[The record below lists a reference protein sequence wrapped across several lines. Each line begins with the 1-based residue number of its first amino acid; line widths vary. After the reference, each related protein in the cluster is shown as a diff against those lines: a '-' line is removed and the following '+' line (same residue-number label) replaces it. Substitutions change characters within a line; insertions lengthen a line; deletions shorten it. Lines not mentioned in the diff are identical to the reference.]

1 MSQKQH
7 WDDPNRIAKEYEE
20 GKQFKNSLGKRGLF
34 EQNKVNERFYLGDQ
48 WHGANCGSDKPLV
61 RENIIKR
68 IGDYK
73 LAFITSAPLA
83 VNYTADGVPNTL
95 ETKEQTHLLK
105 SKLCK
110 AQADGEVPR
119 SFNDELCDRPLRSAE
134 ELNLVMSAMSDYF
147 RVTAERVGLE
157 SIKEQALRN
166 AYMFGT
172 GIVYTYWDERVRT
185 GLYADV
191 SRKHPVYG
199 DIRCEVL
206 DVENVT
212 FGDPTCTEVQ
222 EQPYILISQRKSLDE
237 VRRMMRKNGQKAAMS
252 DLKPDEPDVAF
263 SDAEPT
269 DERKATLIT
278 KFYKEW
284 DDEGKTY
291 RILATQVC
299 GKVTVRKPWDIGVR
313 RYPLSVFCW
322 ERRKNC
328 AYGESEI
335 TYLIPNQIAI
345 NRMATASVWA
355 VMMMGIPIMVVNGDV
370 VPQKLSNDP
379 GQVIKVYGTGEDVQS
394 AIRYVQPPNFSSK
407 FNENIA
413 TLISNT
419 MSQAGANDA
428 LLGNVRP
435 DNTSAIIA
443 LREAAAMPLQSLQSR
458 FYGFMEDLSRTWAE
472 FWVMQY
478 GNRALKIE
486 DENGIWYLPFDGKR
500 YRDVLISVQV
510 DVGASSMWS
519 EMESIQTLDNLFDRG
534 IVNVEQYLSRL
545 PKGIVPNLNG
555 LLRELQTVAAPI
567 EGGLAPSPETA
578 ETTEPPVVLPSGE
591 EVLKMLTPE
600 QREQWASLSE
610 NEQRE
615 ILKEVL

>member
-1 MSQKQH
+1 MSEQMH
-7 WDDPNRIAKEYEE
+7 WDHPLQIKREYEA
-20 GKQFKNSLGKRGLF
+20 GKQVKSSLGTRGLY
-34 EQNKVNERFYLGDQ
+34 EQNKVNERFYVGDQ
-48 WHGANCGSDKPLV
+48 WHGVNCGVDKPLV

-73 LAFITSAPLA
+73 MAFITSAPLA

-105 SKLCK
+105 SRLCK
-110 AQADGEVPR
+110 AQADGQIPA
-119 SFNDELCDRPLRSAE
+119 SFNDELCKRPLRSAE

-147 RVTAERVGLE
+147 RVTAERVGLDA
-157 SIKEQALRN
+157 IKEQALRN

-172 GIVYTYWDERVRT
+172 GIVYTYWDEREHT
-185 GLYADV
+185 GLYADR
-191 SRKHPVYG
+191 SRKHPIYG

-212 FGDPTCTEVQ
+212 FGDPTCDNVQ
-222 EQPYILISQRKSLDE
+222 EQPYILISQRKSLEE
-237 VRRMMRKNGQKAAMS
+237 VRRLMRKNGQKAHLS
-252 DLKPDEPDVAF
+252 ELCPDEPPLYDKE
-263 SDAEPT
+263 SPNSQ
-269 DERKATLIT
+269 KATLIT
-278 KFYKEW
+278 KLYKEW

-291 RILATQVC
+291 RILATQTC
-299 GKVTVRKPWDIGVR
+299 GNVTVRRPWDLGVR

-345 NRMATASVWA
+345 NRMVTASVWA

-370 VPQKLSNDP
+370 VPQKLTNDP
-379 GQVIKVYGTGEDVQS
+379 GQVVKVFGSGEDVQS
-394 AIRYVQPPNFSSK
+394 AIRYVQPPNFSPK

-413 TLISNT
+413 SLISNT
-419 MSQAGANDA
+419 MNQAGANDA

-443 LREAAAMPLQSLQSR
+443 LREAAAMPLQSLQTR
-458 FYGFMEDLSRTWAE
+458 FYGFIEDLSRTWAE

-555 LLRELQTVAAPI
+555 LLRELGTAPAPAEADATEEKSPEEAPI
-567 EGGLAPSPETA
+567 
-578 ETTEPPVVLPSGE
+578 VLPSGE
-591 EVLKMLTPE
+591 ELIAALSPE
-600 QREQWASLSE
+600 QQEQWESLSAE
-610 NEQRE
+610 EQRD
-615 ILKEVL
+615 ILKKAL

>member
-1 MSQKQH
+1 MTEQMH
-7 WDDPNRIAKEYEE
+7 WDNPKQIAKEYAS
-20 GKQFKNSLGKRGLF
+20 GKQFKCALGKRGLY
-34 EQNKVNERFYLGDQ
+34 EQNKVNERFYVGDQ
-48 WHGANCGSDKPLV
+48 WHGVNCGADKPLV

-73 LAFITSAPLA
+73 MAFITSAPLA
-83 VNYTADGVPNTL
+83 VNYIADGVPNTL
-95 ETKEQTHLLK
+95 ETKQQTHLLK
-105 SKLCK
+105 SKLCET
-110 AQADGEVPR
+110 QADGDVPT
-119 SFNDELCDRPLRSAE
+119 SFNDELCNRPLRSAE

-147 RVTAERVGLE
+147 KVTAERVGLDA
-157 SIKEQALRN
+157 IKEKALRN

-172 GIVYTYWDERVRT
+172 GIVYTYWDERVKT

-191 SRKHPVYG
+191 SRKHPIYG

-212 FGDPTCTEVQ
+212 FGDPTCDDVQ
-222 EQPYILISQRKSLDE
+222 EQPFVLIAQRKSLAE
-237 VRRMMRKNGQKAAMS
+237 IRRLCRKNGQKAHLSELMPEDA
-252 DLKPDEPDVAF
+252 DEAF
-263 SDAEPT
+263 AAAHEPE
-269 DERKATLIT
+269 DGQKATLIT
-278 KFYKEW
+278 KLYKEW
-284 DDEGKTY
+284 DNEGKTY

-299 GKVTVRKPWDIGVR
+299 GNVTVRRPWDLGVR

-345 NRMATASVWA
+345 NRMVTASVWA

-370 VPQKLSNDP
+370 VPQKLTNDP
-379 GQVIKVYGTGEDVQS
+379 GQVIKVFGSGEDVQS
-394 AIRYVQPPNFSSK
+394 AIRYVQPPNFSPK

-413 TLISNT
+413 ALISNT
-419 MSQAGANDA
+419 MNQAGATDA

-443 LREAAAMPLQSLQSR
+443 LREAAAMPLQSLQTR
-458 FYGFMEDLSRTWAE
+458 FYGFIEDLSRTWAE

-478 GNRALKIE
+478 GRRALKIE
-486 DENGIWYLPFDGKR
+486 DENGTWYLPFDGKR

-519 EMESIQTLDNLFDRG
+519 EMESIQTLDHLFDRG

-555 LLRELQTVAAPI
+555 LLRELQSAPAPVEANLAAVTDMPAELPEVLPTGEELVAM
-567 EGGLAPSPETA
+567 LSPE
-578 ETTEPPVVLPSGE
+578 
-591 EVLKMLTPE
+591 
-600 QREQWASLSE
+600 QQEQWASLSAE
-610 NEQRE
+610 EQRD
-615 ILKEVL
+615 ILQKAL

>member
-1 MSQKQH
+1 MSEQKR
-7 WDDPNRIAKEYEE
+7 WDDPAQIAAEYEA
-20 GKQFKNSLGKRGLF
+20 GKRFKATLGKRGLF
-34 EQNKVNERFYLGDQ
+34 EQNKVNERFYVGDQ
-48 WHGANCGSDKPLV
+48 WHGVHCGADKPLV

-73 LAFITSAPLA
+73 MAFITSAPLA

-110 AQADGEVPR
+110 AQGDGAIPQT
-119 SFNDELCDRPLRSAE
+119 FNDELCNRPLRSAE

-147 RVTAERVGLE
+147 KVTAERVGLDG
-157 SIKEQALRN
+157 IKEKALRN

-172 GIVYTYWDERVRT
+172 GIVYTYWDERERT
-185 GLYADV
+185 GLYADT
-191 SRKHPVYG
+191 SRKHPIYG

-212 FGDPTCTEVQ
+212 FGDPACDDVQ
-222 EQPYILISQRKSLDE
+222 EQPYILISQRKSLAE
-237 VRRMMRKNGQKAAMS
+237 LRRMMRKNGLKAHVSA
-252 DLKPDEPDVAF
+252 LKADEPSAT
-263 SDAEPT
+263 E
-269 DERKATLIT
+269 EEEQKKATLIT
-278 KFYKEW
+278 KLYKSW

-291 RILATQVC
+291 RILATQTC
-299 GKVTVRKPWDIGVR
+299 GEVTVRKPWDIGVR

-345 NRMATASVWA
+345 NRMVTASVWA

-370 VPQKLSNDP
+370 VPQKLTNDP
-379 GQVIKVYGTGEDVQS
+379 GQVIKVFGSGEDVQS
-394 AIRYVQPPNFSSK
+394 AIRYVQPPNFSPK

-413 TLISNT
+413 SLISNT

-428 LLGNVRP
+428 LLGNMRP

-443 LREAAAMPLQSLQSR
+443 LREAAAMPLQSLQTR

-478 GNRALKIE
+478 GRRALKIE
-486 DENGIWYLPFDGKR
+486 DENGIWYLPFDGNR

-555 LLRELQTVAAPI
+555 LLRELQSTPAPAEATVAAQTAP
-567 EGGLAPSPETA
+567 ELA
-578 ETTEPPVVLPSGE
+578 LPTGE
-591 EVLKMLTPE
+591 ELVAMLTPE
-600 QREQWASLSE
+600 QQEQWASLSAE
-610 NEQRE
+610 EQRD
-615 ILKEVL
+615 ILKKVV

>member
-1 MSQKQH
+1 MSEQTH
-7 WDDPNRIAKEYEE
+7 WDHPRQIQREYEA
-20 GKQFKNSLGKRGLF
+20 GKQVKSSLGPRGLY
-34 EQNKVNERFYLGDQ
+34 EQNKVNERFYVGDQ
-48 WHGANCGSDKPLV
+48 WHGVNCGTDKPLV

-105 SKLCK
+105 SRLCK
-110 AQADGEVPR
+110 AQADGQIPA
-119 SFNDELCDRPLRSAE
+119 SFNDELCKRPLRSAE

-147 RVTAERVGLE
+147 RVTAERVGLDA
-157 SIKEQALRN
+157 IKEQALRN

-172 GIVYTYWDERVRT
+172 GIVYTYWDERERT
-185 GLYADV
+185 GLYADR
-191 SRKHPVYG
+191 SRKHPIYG

-212 FGDPTCTEVQ
+212 FGDPTCDKVQ
-222 EQPYILISQRKSLDE
+222 EQPYILISQRKSLAE
-237 VRRMMRKNGQKAAMS
+237 VRRLMKKNGQKAHLS
-252 DLKPDEPDVAF
+252 ELRPDESPLYEKESPD
-263 SDAEPT
+263 SQ
-269 DERKATLIT
+269 KATLIT
-278 KFYKEW
+278 KLYKEW
-284 DDEGKTY
+284 DNEGKTY

-299 GKVTVRKPWDIGVR
+299 GEVTVRRPWDIGVR

-345 NRMATASVWA
+345 NRMVTASVWA

-370 VPQKLSNDP
+370 VPQKLTNDP
-379 GQVIKVYGTGEDVQS
+379 GQVVKVFGSGEDVQS
-394 AIRYVQPPNFSSK
+394 AIRYVQPPNFSPK

-413 TLISNT
+413 ALISNT
-419 MSQAGANDA
+419 MNQAGANDA

-443 LREAAAMPLQSLQSR
+443 LREAAAMPLQSLQTR
-458 FYGFMEDLSRTWAE
+458 FYGFIEDLSRVWAE

-555 LLRELQTVAAPI
+555 LLRELGTVPAPVEAEKADEAATEEAPI
-567 EGGLAPSPETA
+567 
-578 ETTEPPVVLPSGE
+578 VLPSGE
-591 EVLKMLTPE
+591 ELIAALTPE
-600 QREQWASLSE
+600 QQEQWESLSAE
-610 NEQRE
+610 EQRD
-615 ILKEVL
+615 ILEKAL

>member
-1 MSQKQH
+1 MSEQKR
-7 WDDPNRIAKEYEE
+7 WDDPARIAAEYEA
-20 GKQFKNSLGKRGLF
+20 GKRFKATLGKRGLF
-34 EQNKVNERFYLGDQ
+34 EQNKVNERFYVGDQ
-48 WHGANCGSDKPLV
+48 WHGVHCGADKPLV

-73 LAFITSAPLA
+73 MAFITSAPLA

-110 AQADGEVPR
+110 AQGDGAIPQT
-119 SFNDELCDRPLRSAE
+119 FNDELCNRPLRSAE

-147 RVTAERVGLE
+147 KVTAERVGLDG
-157 SIKEQALRN
+157 IKEKALRN

-172 GIVYTYWDERVRT
+172 GIVYTYWDERERT
-185 GLYADV
+185 GLYADT
-191 SRKHPVYG
+191 SRKHPIYG

-212 FGDPTCTEVQ
+212 FGDPACDNLQ
-222 EQPYILISQRKSLDE
+222 EQPYILISQRKSLAE
-237 VRRMMRKNGQKAAMS
+237 LRRLCRKNGLKAHAS
-252 DLKPDEPDVAF
+252 ALKADEPA
-263 SDAEPT
+263 ATE
-269 DERKATLIT
+269 EEEQKKATLIT
-278 KFYKEW
+278 KLYKSW

-291 RILATQVC
+291 RILATQTC
-299 GKVTVRKPWDIGVR
+299 GEVTVRKPWDIGVR

-345 NRMATASVWA
+345 NRMVTASVWA

-370 VPQKLSNDP
+370 VPQKLTNDP
-379 GQVIKVYGTGEDVQS
+379 GQVIKVFGSGEDVQS
-394 AIRYVQPPNFSSK
+394 AIRYVQPPNFSPK

-413 TLISNT
+413 SLISNT
-419 MSQAGANDA
+419 MNQAGANDA
-428 LLGNVRP
+428 LLGNMRP

-443 LREAAAMPLQSLQSR
+443 LREAAAMPLQSLQTR
-458 FYGFMEDLSRTWAE
+458 FYGFMEDLARTWAE

-478 GNRALKIE
+478 GRRALKIE
-486 DENGIWYLPFDGKR
+486 DENGIWYLPFDGSR

-555 LLRELQTVAAPI
+555 LLRELQSTPAPTEAAAEPAP
-567 EGGLAPSPETA
+567 ELA
-578 ETTEPPVVLPSGE
+578 LPTGE
-591 EVLKMLTPE
+591 ELVAMLTPA
-600 QREQWASLSE
+600 QQEQWARLSAE
-610 NEQRE
+610 EQRD
-615 ILKEVL
+615 ILQKVV